1 MGIDA
6 LNDLNRRARARG
18 AELRGRRVLGPEIDG
33 EIAESSF
40 GHTGLTSAGG
50 ATPAIPVGSETLATA
65 EPLEIGVPRAF
76 SQGRLNPL

>member
-33 EIAESSF
+33 EIADSSF
-40 GHTGLTSAGG
+40 GHSGRFNLPHRDLARSIEVCPSCPP
-50 ATPAIPVGSETLATA
+50 TP
-65 EPLEIGVPRAF
+65 
-76 SQGRLNPL
+76 